1 MMSRHIRASFVVG
14 LVCWLAVAASPVRV
28 VSAQAAAPAAV
39 PLSDQVFKNIQILK
53 GIPVDQF
60 MDAMGMF
67 SASLGYDCSSCHS
80 QDIHYDRAAFATTT
94 PLITRARQMIN
105 MMNGLNE
112 ANFGGRPR
120 VTCFTCH
127 RGSPNPEDVPSL
139 ALQYADLIDDPNAM
153 TLVRSRTITADQVF
167 AKYLQALG
175 GAPKVMALTSFTARG
190 TYGGFN
196 TGGADIPIEINA
208 KAPNQRMQIVRAPDA
223 ENVKTYNGQKAWVSE
238 GWRPLPLMELTGG
251 NLEGARIEALTLFP
265 ATIKDSFTGWQAGT
279 ATIDDKPVQV
289 LQGRSA
295 GQPLPVSFYFDES
308 GLLVRTMRW
317 NRTPVGTVPTQM
329 DFSDYRDVAGVKMP
343 FKTVITWTDGQNTIV
358 LNQIQ
363 ANVPIDAARFAM
375 PRPFARK

>member
-1 MMSRHIRASFVVG
+1 MSRRIRASFAVG
-14 LVCWLAVAASPVRV
+14 FVCWLAVAASPVRV